1 MFTVL
6 DVKPTGEC
14 TILFTSSGVE
24 TLLGYTPEEYCALG
38 CVLRCCSRLRSAR
51 GEPAARRAA
60 PHVLGLR
67 MSPASDKSGATA
79 CASLCT
85 LSLAADTSVRR
96 PIFMSEAVHPD
107 DMPRVLASLAEAQ
120 QETEKTWRNV
130 RYREARKDASWADIE
145 STYTM
150 RGSLYFGIT
159 RDATGVQAAQRALK
173 DVLLSTS
180 FDLRCAATSVVG
192 ASSLLRSR
200 PAVMEDAEAAFLSDA
215 VRVSCNMLNGLA
227 SNVLELRR
235 LERGELK
242 VTHAPFNLRETV
254 GSVLQMCRMAKS
266 TGAELVWANEAEAEA
281 TLPTLVEG
289 DAALTALIVQS
300 AYALLMSRR
309 ACALGFAD
317 QRAVHSVFQTYAPTR
332 ECPPALWMSQL
343 ASTLTQAPVTG

>member
-1 MFTVL
+1 MFSVL
-6 DVKPTGEC
+6 DLKPSGEC
-14 TILFTSSGVE
+14 NVLYASPGVE
-24 TLLGYTPEEYCALG
+24 TLLGYTPEQYRALG
-38 CVLRCCSRLRSAR
+38 CVLRCGSRLRSAR
-51 GEPAARRAA
+51 GEPLLRRAA

-67 MSPASDKSGATA
+67 VFVSGCSDNSG
-79 CASLCT
+79 
-85 LSLAADTSVRR
+85 RR
-96 PIFMSEAVHPD
+96 PIFLAEAVHPD

-120 QETEKTWRNV
+120 NETEKTWRNV

-150 RGSLYFGIT
+150 RGSLYFGVT

-200 PAVMEDAEAAFLSDA
+200 PAVMEDTEAAFLSDA

-242 VTHAPFNLRETV
+242 VTHAPFNLRETI

-266 TGAELVWANEAEAEA
+266 TGAELIWANEAEAEA
-281 TLPTLVEG
+281 TLPQLVEG
-289 DAALTALIVQS
+289 DAALTALIVQNLCACPRYRYRALRARADLRAISFCLQVQMPSSS
-300 AYALLMSRR
+300 ATGRR
-309 ACALGFAD
+309 
-317 QRAVHSVFQTYAPTR
+317 
-332 ECPPALWMSQL
+332 
-343 ASTLTQAPVTG
+343 

>member
-1 MFTVL
+1 
-6 DVKPTGEC
+6 
-14 TILFTSSGVE
+14 
-24 TLLGYTPEEYCALG
+24 
-38 CVLRCCSRLRSAR
+38 
-51 GEPAARRAA
+51 
-60 PHVLGLR
+60 
-67 MSPASDKSGATA
+67 
-79 CASLCT
+79 
-85 LSLAADTSVRR
+85 
-96 PIFMSEAVHPD
+96 MSEAVHSD

-120 QETEKTWRNV
+120 NETEKTWRNV

-150 RGSLYFGIT
+150 RGSLYFGVT

-242 VTHAPFNLRETV
+242 VTHAPFNLRETI
-254 GSVLQMCRMAKS
+254 GSVVSVPVMDIAS
-266 TGAELVWANEAEAEA
+266 
-281 TLPTLVEG
+281 
-289 DAALTALIVQS
+289 
-300 AYALLMSRR
+300 LL
-309 ACALGFAD
+309 C
-317 QRAVHSVFQTYAPTR
+317 V
-332 ECPPALWMSQL
+332 
-343 ASTLTQAPVTG
+343 LTQARFPFCLRSCRCAAWPRAPALS